1 MKEHSRMDQDEFISR
16 LTQVLQTLE
25 SSFRIDPLMLRQ
37 VRENLLRHA
46 EVLSAARNSFSMMDR
61 EDPYLKASELV
72 LAAINLFGSG
82 DDLNQAFMNVLRSYR
97 KFARVQELLF
107 PLREESPQIDRF
119 FREEAVPERAAADK
133 GSQHPTGIL
142 HVHVGMED
150 DPYARG
156 GYSLY
161 VPETYRES
169 RAWPLIVALHGGY
182 SHGRDFLWTW
192 LREAR
197 SRGYFLFSPTSAG
210 RTWSIGAIES
220 DAQPLLK
227 KLDLIQSEYRIDPSR
242 ILLTGMSD
250 GATFALGMGL
260 GESMPY
266 SAIAPVSGVLPPVDL
281 SHARGRRIYWVHG
294 EQDWMFPVGRA
305 VHACRRLKEAGIDV
319 ALKVVHDLSH
329 AYPREQNS
337 GILRWFDPDPA

>member
-1 MKEHSRMDQDEFISR
+1 MDRDEFISG
-16 LTQVLQTLE
+16 LIQVLQNLE
-25 SSFRIDPLMLRQ
+25 SSFRVDPLMLQ
-37 VRENLLRHA
+37 QLRENLVRQADVLRTA
-46 EVLSAARNSFSMMDR
+46 RDSLSWITRD
-61 EDPYLKASELV
+61 DPYFKSSELA
-72 LAAINLFGSG
+72 LEAIDLYGAG

-97 KFARVQELLF
+97 KFARAQELLF
-107 PLREESPQIDRF
+107 PFRDESLQIDRYF
-119 FREEAVPERAAADK
+119 LEEAVPERAAA
-133 GSQHPTGIL
+133 GGRESRRPTGIF
-142 HVHVGMED
+142 HRGMED

-161 VPETYRES
+161 VPEAYNEG

-197 SRGYFLFSPTSAG
+197 SRGYFLLSPTSTG
-210 RTWSIGAIES
+210 RTWSIGLIEP

-227 KLDLIQSEYRIDPSR
+227 SLDILKSEYRIDLSR

-260 GESMPY
+260 REAMPF

-281 SHARGRRIYWVHG
+281 SQARGKRIYWVHG

-305 VHACRRLKEAGIDV
+305 VHACRQLKDAGADV
-319 ALKVVHDLSH
+319 ALTVVHDLSH